1 MIYFC
6 RQQQRRAL
14 VLQHPS
20 LNGIDYVEVCDTG
33 ADCGCGRKLFVTLLK
48 DARHVV
54 LTPAQIR
61 INGGAAAV
69 TATGIVAATADATR
83 TITVLLDSSGD
94 FSTYT
99 FGLVATPATSD
110 PPDGF
115 DPQLSSIEIS
125 FKAGCDS
132 AGDCAPVECCPPKAA
147 PAPDINYLAKDFEGF
162 TQTMLDR
169 LAVLAPGWR
178 ERHPSDIGIALVETL
193 AYVADRLSYQQ
204 DAVGTEAY
212 LSTARSRI
220 SLRRHARLV
229 DYRLDEGANARV
241 WIFFEALQDGVVVQ
255 PHTPVYPLVS
265 GLPAVLQPGTKAT
278 RQLDTALAFETL
290 ASATLFKKHNEIPFY
305 TWSDS
310 NCCLPPGSTQA
321 TLKGAWPN
329 LRAGDVLLFEER
341 VGPLTGQTGDADPAN
356 RWVVR
361 VTRIQ
366 ATDYLNRPLVDPLD
380 STPITRIWWDPADGP
395 PFPLCL
401 SSTTDSDHGSRA
413 VPDVTVARGN
423 MVPADHG
430 ASRPWEDLSPVP
442 AAETAPVAVTGCTC
456 GSSSPTDPPRARYY
470 PQLPAAP
477 LTFAIDFDAAAPA
490 SSFLSATGSPKPQ
503 LSVRD
508 DRNVLWD
515 VLPDLLSSLESER
528 ALTLE
533 IERDGSVYLRFGD
546 GVNGMPA
553 DSAASFQARY
563 RTGNGALGNVGR
575 DTLAH
580 VVTTVAGIRSVRNPL
595 AAAGGR
601 DPESMDHIR
610 QTAPFA
616 FRSQLRAVTE
626 ADYGV
631 MAQNDAAIREA
642 RGTLRWTGSW
652 YTAFVSV
659 EAVLG
664 DTPPAALIASTR
676 DRLDLLRMA
685 GVDLEVE
692 PAILAGLRIEMDICV
707 DADHFQSDVR
717 DALMR
722 VFISGNQCSGRRG
735 MLNAANF
742 TFGQTIYASPLIA
755 AAQSV
760 DGVASATLTVLQRMA
775 DPSFNGAAQ
784 GFLIMQRLEI
794 ARCENDPNRLDR
806 GIFVLHMDGGK

>member
-6 RQQQRRAL
+6 RQQERRAL

-33 ADCGCGRKLFVTLLK
+33 ADCGCGRKLLVTLLK
-48 DARHVV
+48 DARRVV
-54 LTPAQIR
+54 LTPAQIKVT
-61 INGGAAAV
+61 GGAAVVNAAGV
-69 TATGIVAATADATR
+69 VAPTADAPR
-83 TITVLLDSSGD
+83 TITILLDSPGD
-94 FSTYT
+94 FSTYA
-99 FGLVATPATSD
+99 FALVATPATSD

-132 AGDCAPVECCPPKAA
+132 AGDCAPIACCPPKAA

-162 TQTMLDR
+162 TGTMLDR
-169 LAVLAPGWR
+169 LAVHVPGWR
-178 ERHPSDIGIALVETL
+178 ERHPSDIGIALVEAL

-212 LSTARSRI
+212 LGTARSRI
-220 SLRRHARLV
+220 SMRRHARLV
-229 DYRLDEGANARV
+229 DYQLDEGANARA
-241 WIFFEALQDGVVVQ
+241 WLFFEALQDGVVVP

-265 GLPAVLQPGTKAT
+265 GLPAVLQPGSKAT
-278 RQLDTALAFETL
+278 RQLDTALTFETM
-290 ASATLFKKHNEIPFY
+290 AKATLYQRHKEISFY

-310 NCCLPPGSTQA
+310 NCCLPAGSTQA

-329 LRAGDVLLFEER
+329 LRAGDALLFEER
-341 VGPLTGQTGDADPAN
+341 VGPLTGDADDADPSK

-366 ATDYLNRPLVDPLD
+366 ATDYLNRPLVDPLNA
-380 STPITRIWWDPADGP
+380 TPITRIWWDPADAP

-401 SSTTDSDHGSRA
+401 SSTTDSDHGSKA

-423 MVPADHG
+423 MAPADHG
-430 ASRPWEDLSPVP
+430 ASRPWEDLGPVP
-442 AAETAPVAVTGCTC
+442 AAATAPVAVTGCTC
-456 GSSSPTDPPRARYY
+456 GSSSPIDPPRARYY
-470 PQLPAAP
+470 PQLSAAP
-477 LTFAIDFDAAAPA
+477 LTFAVDFDAAAPA
-490 SSFLSATGSPKPQ
+490 SSLLSRAGSPKPQ
-503 LSVRD
+503 LSVQD
-508 DRNVLWD
+508 DRKVLWD

-528 ALTLE
+528 ALTPE
-533 IERDGSVYLRFGD
+533 IERDGSVFLRFGD
-546 GVNGMPA
+546 GVNGMAA
-553 DSAASFQARY
+553 DSAAAFQARY

-580 VVTTVAGIRSVRNPL
+580 VVTTVAGIHSVRNPL

-626 ADYGV
+626 ADYGI
-631 MAQNDAAIREA
+631 MAQNDPAIREA

-659 EAVLG
+659 DAALG

-676 DRLDLLRMA
+676 SRLDLLRMA

-692 PAILAGLRIEMDICV
+692 PAILTGVRIEMNICV
-707 DADHFQSDVR
+707 GAGHFQADVR
-717 DALMR
+717 NALMR
-722 VFISGNQCSGRRG
+722 VFISGDQCSGRPG

-742 TFGQTIYASPLIA
+742 TFGQTIYTSPLIA
-755 AAQSV
+755 AAQNV
-760 DGVASATLTVLQRMA
+760 DGVSSATLTVLQRMA
-775 DPSFNGAAQ
+775 DPSFDGAAQ